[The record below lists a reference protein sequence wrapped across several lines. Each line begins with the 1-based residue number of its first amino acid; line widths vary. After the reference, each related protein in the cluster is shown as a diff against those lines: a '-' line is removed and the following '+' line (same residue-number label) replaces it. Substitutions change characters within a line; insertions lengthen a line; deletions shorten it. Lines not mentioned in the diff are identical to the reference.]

1 MHNYYNILPTIL
13 IDILIILIF
22 EGLLFFLYL
31 EKQQENIISNQLNNF
46 FEKIN
51 QTTQQTTNDTTAYTT
66 NIFSTVSI
74 IIKPFIELAM
84 ANEKAYNE
92 KQYKKGLLIYIFTL
106 IAIVVSLLIYSYI
119 VIKTFGKTID
129 WLIVVLTVIITI
141 GLIIVLEL
149 LYVKYVLFKKKF
161 NESQIKLDFINA
173 IRN

>member
-31 EKQQENIISNQLNNF
+31 EKQQENIISNQLSDF
-46 FEKIN
+46 FDKIN
-51 QTTQQTTNDTTAYTT
+51 QTKQQSTQQTTDDTT
-66 NIFSTVSI
+66 IFSMLSD

-84 ANEKAYNE
+84 ANEKAHNE

>member
-51 QTTQQTTNDTTAYTT
+51 QTKQQTTDDTTT
-66 NIFSTVSI
+66 IFSTVSS

-84 ANEKAYNE
+84 ANEKAHNE

-149 LYVKYVLFKKKF
+149 LYVKYVLFKKQF
-161 NESQIKLDFINA
+161 NESQIKLDFVNA
-173 IRN
+173 ILN

>member
-13 IDILIILIF
+13 IDVLIILIF

-31 EKQQENIISNQLNNF
+31 EKQQENIISNQLNDF
-46 FEKIN
+46 IEKVN
-51 QTTQQTTNDTTAYTT
+51 QTKIQKTDNTTTDTIT
-66 NIFSTVSI
+66 IFSMLSS
-74 IIKPFIELAM
+74 IIKPYIEISM

-92 KQYKKGLLIYIFTL
+92 KQYKTGLIIYIFTL
-106 IAIVVSLLIYSYI
+106 IGIIVSLLIYSYI
-119 VIKTFGKTID
+119 VIIKYGKTID

-141 GLIIVLEL
+141 VLIIVLEL

>member
-31 EKQQENIISNQLNNF
+31 EKQQENIISNQLSDF
-46 FEKIN
+46 FDKIN
-51 QTTQQTTNDTTAYTT
+51 QTKQQATQQTTDDTT
-66 NIFSTVSI
+66 IFSMLSD

-84 ANEKAYNE
+84 ANEKAHNE

>member
-31 EKQQENIISNQLNNF
+31 EKQQENIISNQLSDF
-46 FEKIN
+46 FDKIN
-51 QTTQQTTNDTTAYTT
+51 QTKQQATQQTTDDTT
-66 NIFSTVSI
+66 IFSMLSD

-84 ANEKAYNE
+84 ANEKAHNE
-92 KQYKKGLLIYIFTL
+92 KQYKKGLQIYIFTL

>member
-1 MHNYYNILPTIL
+1 MNNYYNILPTIL

-51 QTTQQTTNDTTAYTT
+51 KNKQQTTDNTTPDTT
-66 NIFSTVSI
+66 IFSKVSI

-84 ANEKAYNE
+84 ANEKQYNE

-106 IAIVVSLLIYSYI
+106 IGIIVSLIIYSYI
-119 VIKTFGKTID
+119 VIKKFGKTID